1 MLGFYFLV
9 RFGLGLIYILKV
21 YCKKQSSILLR
32 KNMLNSLLVFF
43 FGKHVPSQVLKGFSN
58 ENLETNPSTFLSKFS
73 FQNRT
78 NNKH

>member
-1 MLGFYFLV
+1 
-9 RFGLGLIYILKV
+9 
-21 YCKKQSSILLR
+21 
-32 KNMLNSLLVFF
+32 MLNSLLVFF